1 MKFNQF
7 RFTEPAP
14 TLFANRQK
22 VSLFRW
28 LTRKVPPLFLCGG
41 DIMTIGPMV
50 TGFHE
55 PDVLA
60 VLRFLARSG
69 FDRAL
74 IDVGANIGLIT
85 WHSRE
90 WFRCFHCYEP
100 NPRMFNVLTANLASA
115 FAPDG
120 PALHLHH
127 FALGDRDETA
137 MLTVPLRNQGGAF
150 IAGEANAYGADVL
163 DDRKRTEAG
172 MTHVPITIRQGRST
186 FRDLFGEMPEGRF
199 VVKIDTE
206 GYEQVIIRE
215 IAAAIPPG
223 ARIAIVFE
231 NLQRDFDA
239 SAFSRAIFGKAG
251 STLKLADNLDN
262 IGSRL
267 GKEIVKLTRGKVF
280 QSDGSA
286 GRLVGHRRP
295 GHRGRLNACR
305 AVGVGDVVARQRHR
319 GLAMSELDLEHQM
332 TFAAERDLG
341 AAQVELE
348 HAAEALVVQ

>member
-1 MKFNQF
+1 MKFDDF
-7 RFTEPAP
+7 RFSEPAP

-28 LTRKVPPLFLCGG
+28 LTKKVPPLFLCGG

-50 TGFHE
+50 TGYHE
-55 PDVLA
+55 PEVLA

-74 IDVGANIGLIT
+74 IDIGANIGLIT

-100 NPRMFNVLTANLASA
+100 NPRMFNVLTANLAMA
-115 FAPDG
+115 FGPDG
-120 PALHLHH
+120 PSLHLHH
-127 FALGDRDETA
+127 FALGDRDDTSV
-137 MLTVPLRNQGGAF
+137 LSVPLRNQGGAF

-172 MTHVPITIRQGRST
+172 MTYVRITIRQGRGV
-186 FRDLFGEMPEGRF
+186 FRDHFDKMPDGRF

-231 NLQRDFDA
+231 NLQRDFDVP
-239 SAFSRAIFGKAG
+239 AFMRANFGEAG
-251 STLKLADNLDN
+251 AALKLADNLDS
-262 IGSRL
+262 IHSRL

-280 QSDGSA
+280 RLTDQPADWLGTVVLVA
-286 GRLVGHRRP
+286 GAG
-295 GHRGRLNACR
+295 
-305 AVGVGDVVARQRHR
+305 
-319 GLAMSELDLEHQM
+319 
-332 TFAAERDLG
+332 
-341 AAQVELE
+341 
-348 HAAEALVVQ
+348 